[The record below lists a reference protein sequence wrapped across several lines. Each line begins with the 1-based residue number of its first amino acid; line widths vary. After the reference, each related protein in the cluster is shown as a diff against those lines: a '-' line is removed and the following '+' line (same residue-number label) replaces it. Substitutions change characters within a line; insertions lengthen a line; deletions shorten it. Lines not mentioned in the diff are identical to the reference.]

1 MIQLRITKYNTQA
14 SVHYKGRHTGIIL
27 YNTRRRRR
35 SHPIPNR
42 EKLTKLEANREP
54 TEQFFRTKTVAFFLL
69 VCSLQV
75 RGLK

>member
-14 SVHYKGRHTGIIL
+14 SVHYKDDIPVLL